1 MLAVQ
6 LQRSSFIQR
15 LPKCLPK
22 RLPVCLT
29 GPMTVEQVVKIG
41 RPYLDFMLMTRPD
54 MVSNRHGHN

>member
-15 LPKCLPK
+15 LPQ
-22 RLPVCLT
+22 RLPVCLA

-41 RPYLDFMLMTRPD
+41 RPSLDSMLMTRSY
-54 MVSNRHGHN
+54 MVSNHHGHN